1 MKRIPVGAR
10 VRVRQDRHFPPGP
23 WPGEPTGV
31 VVSGPVMVRGAR
43 WWQRHATYDVEF
55 DVPQRDT
62 DGDGPYSM
70 SEVLG
75 QYLEVLPRQR

>member
-1 MKRIPVGAR
+1 MI
-10 VRVRQDRHFPPGP
+10 
-23 WPGEPTGV
+23 
-31 VVSGPVMVRGAR
+31 RGAR

-75 QYLEVLPRQR
+75 QYLEVLARQR